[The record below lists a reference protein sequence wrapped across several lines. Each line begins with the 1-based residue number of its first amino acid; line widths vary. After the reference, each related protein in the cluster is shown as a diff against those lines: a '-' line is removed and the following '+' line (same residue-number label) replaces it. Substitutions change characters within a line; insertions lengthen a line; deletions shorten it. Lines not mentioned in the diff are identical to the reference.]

1 MTHMFTFVVIVG
13 NNASKIN
20 SCQFSLQ
27 QNARLFNNT
36 YRNVSDHEDKLK
48 DIHPFMIGRIRGIYC
63 IQKLFIWLIIQF
75 IR

>member
-13 NNASKIN
+13 KNASKIN

-48 DIHPFMIGRIRGIYC
+48 EEFEVYTVFKNC
-63 IQKLFIWLIIQF
+63 LFG
-75 IR
+75 